1 MLCWRRLHRWPRS
14 RGYQDR
20 LDPTNDFSEAENRK
34 GWQLS
39 TGLEHRLVGNTCVPA
54 EYRYN
59 DYKNYKTSYGSK
71 SVSLAFS
78 RHQIVT
84 GIGMRF

>member
-1 MLCWRRLHRWPRS
+1 MQAAPRYVS
-14 RGYQDR
+14 SYTAAVSDSGRAADTAAR
-20 LDPTNDFSEAENRK
+20 EAENRK

-39 TGLEHRLVGNTCVPA
+39 TGLEHRLVGNTFVTA

-59 DYKNYKTSYGSK
+59 DYKNYKATYGSE
-71 SVSLAFS
+71 SVSLGFS